1 MKIHESGEDYLE
13 AILQLRQKIGTVRS
27 VDVAEQ
33 LHVSKASV
41 SIAMKALLAAD
52 YVEMREAKELHLT
65 QKGETLARTMYERH
79 CFFTDWLTSLGVD
92 QAAAERDACRME
104 HSVSAE
110 SFAAIKRSH
119 RQAHLPVKVAR

>member
-13 AILQLRQKIGTVRS
+13 AILQLRQMTGAVHS
-27 VDVAEQ
+27 VDVAEHLQ
-33 LHVSKASV
+33 VSKASV
-41 SIAMKALLAAD
+41 SVAMKALIAAD

-65 QKGETLARTMYERH
+65 QKGEALARTMYERH
-79 CFFTDWLTSLGVD
+79 LFFTDWLISLGVD

-119 RQAHLPVKVAR
+119 RKAILAR

>member
-13 AILQLRQKIGTVRS
+13 AILQLRQKIGAVHS
-27 VDVAEQ
+27 VDVAEHLQ
-33 LHVSKASV
+33 VSKASV
-41 SIAMKALLAAD
+41 SIAMKALIAAD

-65 QKGETLARTMYERH
+65 KKGEALARTMYERH
-79 CFFTDWLTSLGVD
+79 LFFTDWLISLGVD

-110 SFAAIKRSH
+110 SFAAIKQSH
-119 RQAHLPVKVAR
+119 RKASLAR